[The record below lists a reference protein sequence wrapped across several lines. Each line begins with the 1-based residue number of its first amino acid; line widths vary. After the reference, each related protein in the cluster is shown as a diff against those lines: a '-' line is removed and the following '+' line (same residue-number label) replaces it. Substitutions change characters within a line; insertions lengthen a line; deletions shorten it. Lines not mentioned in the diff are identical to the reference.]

1 MDSASGE
8 AIGVLGFLLPGFV
21 AAAIFHAF
29 TSHPKPSPFERLI
42 LALMFTAI
50 AQTLVAPLPSSIRP
64 VEIEIGG
71 GVAWDPIWAMA
82 FAVIVAFVV
91 VVAVNYDLLHMALR
105 AVRITKETAYPSP
118 WYSSFFRNTDRYVVL
133 HLTEE
138 RRLFGWPE
146 EWSNDPAN
154 GHIRLIEAEWL
165 GQGPRE
171 PTEAEI
177 LVNVED
183 VRMVEFVQGEESGS
197 KS

>member
-1 MDSASGE
+1 METASSE
-8 AIGVLGFLLPGFV
+8 TIGILGFLLPGFV
-21 AAAIFHAF
+21 AAAVFHAF
-29 TSHPKPSPFERLI
+29 TSHPKPGPFERVI

-82 FAVIVAFVV
+82 FAVIAAFIV
-91 VVAVNYDLLHMALR
+91 VVAVNYDLVHRALR
-105 AVRITKETAYPSP
+105 ALRVTKETSYPSP

-133 HLTEE
+133 HLIGGE
-138 RRLFGWPE
+138 RLFGWPE

-183 VRMVEFVQGEESGS
+183 VRMVEFVRGEKSGS
-197 KS
+197 TS